1 MYLGSAPERILK
13 THSSDKVAHLF
24 ADPRSATAPTRSGEA
39 HSVPT
44 HNSFGPDDGYDIK
57 DARKA
62 TIEPNEQ
69 GAVGPAQIPST
80 WSGWPELS
88 VAHLATHL
96 CRPLALFA
104 GRDDPLSHPDE
115 LLRLEEGLKARQVP
129 CWLSLYGGE
138 GRTWRHKET
147 YADYYSRVAGF
158 FDRFLRFRAGG

>member
-1 MYLGSAPERILK
+1 MRTASAESALSPTRAGSMRSVWVFGGGGSASLTVLWALDRYPEIFRAGVAVFPIL
-13 THSSDKVAHLF
+13 DLARHLSEIPE
-24 ADPRSATAPTRSGEA
+24 ADRLELSWAL
-39 HSVPT
+39 
-44 HNSFGPDDGYDIK
+44 GP
-57 DARKA
+57 
-62 TIEPNEQ
+62 P
-69 GAVGPAQIPST
+69 
-80 WSGWPELS
+80 SGWPELS